1 MLTPIKKQ
9 GDEHI
14 YILLKIG
21 IIDWV
26 SVCYMDTYRF
36 VWMLIGSEI
45 TYGDAL
51 SILYEVRVIVNHTDR
66 DKVLLKKS
74 CHEITLPA
82 AKARFAQVLRNSP
95 RAMPLFRYPLTRGC
109 PARYLM
115 MPCQSLPDTRHRSRQ
130 IRRPAA
136 QS

>member
-21 IIDWV
+21 IIDWI
-26 SVCYMDTYRF
+26 SVRYVDILRF
-36 VWMLIGSEI
+36 VRMLIGSEI

-51 SILYEVRVIVNHTDR
+51 SILYEVHVKGNHADG
-66 DKVLLKKS
+66 DKVLQKKS

-95 RAMPLFRYPLTRGC
+95 RAMPLLRYPSTRGC
-109 PARYLM
+109 PARHLM
-115 MPCQSLPDTRHRSRQ
+115 MPCQSFGRTIKCKSTYFLR
-130 IRRPAA
+130 
-136 QS
+136 

>member
-14 YILLKIG
+14 YILLQIS
-21 IIDWV
+21 IIDCV
-26 SVCYMDTYRF
+26 SVRYVNILRF
-36 VWMLIGSEI
+36 VRMLIGSEI

-51 SILYEVRVIVNHTDR
+51 SILYEVRFIVNHADR

-74 CHEITLPA
+74 CLEITLPA

-95 RAMPLFRYPLTRGC
+95 RAMPLLSYPLTRGC
-109 PARYLM
+109 PAQYLM
-115 MPCQSLPDTRHRSRQ
+115 MPCQSFGRTMKCKSTGILR
-130 IRRPAA
+130 
-136 QS
+136 